1 MTFFGD
7 AAPSGDRPSPLPS
20 PTGVCGGR
28 LSAPL
33 APLGE
38 GGRWLRNLLG
48 GVLFEVLLDFLEG
61 EDGVG
66 GGEDAVVFEP
76 LFLAGPGAVGFLE
89 GGEFVGQLGAPV
101 VGLAPGVGEGGLVV
115 DVQGAG
121 HRVIVV

>member
-1 MTFFGD
+1 MTKLAG
-7 AAPSGDRPSPLPS
+7 AGALYHW
-20 PTGVCGGR
+20 
-28 LSAPL
+28 AL
-33 APLGE
+33 APALSRRTAAYRE
-38 GGRWLRNLLG
+38 GGKGRRSSSLG

-76 LFLAGPGAVGFLE
+76 LFLTGPGAVGFLE

-121 HRVIVV
+121 HRVIVVVETV